1 MSYPVS
7 KAPGE
12 QPVRLRLSFRGLTAI
27 IGLKEP
33 CAEVNI
39 MTARTSRYTSAI
51 IVLVCAGTSLVR
63 AQQGSIAGPLSGFAF
78 DNSTRVLRPIRGIP
92 GASLLG
98 DPIPFGFDLVSA
110 SVSPSLDS
118 VLAVGAPSGMHLFRL
133 NNGTPV
139 ERTVEG
145 LAVAQRVVFSPSGT
159 AAVLYANGSLQVLK
173 GLPDAPVIAATIPLG
188 PGRTAQFSPAVLSRP
203 KRGTRRLTDE
213 PLAISDDG
221 GYLLVVSGGA
231 IRVIGTA
238 GDNRKLMDAAA
249 GAWAAFAPG
258 NHDAAVLDA
267 AAGLVLFS
275 DVAGASI
282 ERVLA
287 GPDSRM
293 ASPVGVAFSPDG
305 QKLFVAGAGARAVA
319 AFDIASGGRT
329 LVACD
334 CTPTGLVQMGGLF
347 RLNEIGAEPLW
358 LLDARTGEPRMIFV
372 PARGPDL

>member
-1 MSYPVS
+1 
-7 KAPGE
+7 
-12 QPVRLRLSFRGLTAI
+12 
-27 IGLKEP
+27 
-33 CAEVNI
+33 
-39 MTARTSRYTSAI
+39 MTARTCLGTAAI
-51 IVLVCAGTSLVR
+51 IGWVCAGTSLVR
-63 AQQGSIAGPLSGFAF
+63 GQQGSIAGPLSGFAF
-78 DNSTRVLRPIRGIP
+78 DNSARVLRPIRGIP
-92 GASLLG
+92 GASLIG
-98 DPIPFGFDLVSA
+98 EPIQFGFDLASA

-118 VLAVGAPSGMHLFRL
+118 ALVLSAVSAQGGIHLFRL

-139 ERTVEG
+139 ERTVDG
-145 LAVAQRVVFSPSGT
+145 LRVAQRVVFSPSGT
-159 AAVLYANGSLQVLK
+159 AAALYANGSLQVLK

-188 PGRTAQFSPAVLSRP
+188 TDRTAQFSAAALSSTGR
-203 KRGTRRLTDE
+203 RTRRLTDE

-231 IRVIGTA
+231 IRLIGTA

-267 AAGLVLFS
+267 AAGLLLFQ
-275 DVAGASI
+275 DVAGASV

-305 QKLFVAGAGARAVA
+305 RKLFVASAGARAVA
-319 AFDIASGGRT
+319 AFDVASGDHSGDRSMI
-329 LVACD
+329 ACD
-334 CTPTGLVQMGGLF
+334 CTPTVLVQMGGLF
-347 RLNEIGAEPLW
+347 RLNEMGSEPLW

-372 PARGPDL
+372 PARGPDF

>member
-1 MSYPVS
+1 
-7 KAPGE
+7 
-12 QPVRLRLSFRGLTAI
+12 
-27 IGLKEP
+27 
-33 CAEVNI
+33 
-39 MTARTSRYTSAI
+39 
-51 IVLVCAGTSLVR
+51 
-63 AQQGSIAGPLSGFAF
+63 
-78 DNSTRVLRPIRGIP
+78 
-92 GASLLG
+92 
-98 DPIPFGFDLVSA
+98 
-110 SVSPSLDS
+110 
-118 VLAVGAPSGMHLFRL
+118 MHLFRL

-329 LVACD
+329 IVACD
-334 CTPTGLVQMGGLF
+334 CIPTGLVQMGGLF